1 MLKKKIKVKV
11 KLEDFK
17 DLINSGK
24 LKIESTDIELIK
36 SQVEIKPVFKD
47 STISISK
54 ESANN
59 SLKSSLNKHLLIFEI
74 Y

>member
-1 MLKKKIKVKV
+1 MLKKEIKVKV
-11 KLEDFK
+11 KLQDFN
-17 DLINSGK
+17 DLINLGK
-24 LKIESTDIELIK
+24 LKIELTDIESIK